1 MLTSCEILLRGEK
14 EKQRLMWLTEGEEQN
29 QLCSL
34 LKAPLCFHVSVQT
47 EASLSTVQALSI
59 CPGLIWVNVNIE
71 IEAVQPLHQ
80 GLTSAVAVT
89 LQQCIKG
96 WWPLP
101 AAPAGPGLFS
111 EG

>member
-1 MLTSCEILLRGEK
+1 MR
-14 EKQRLMWLTEGEEQN
+14 LTEGEEQN

-34 LKAPLCFHVSVQT
+34 LKAPQFLHVSIQT

-71 IEAVQPLHQ
+71 IIEAVQPLHQ
-80 GLTSAVAVT
+80 GLSSVVAVT

-96 WWPLP
+96 WWPLH
-101 AAPAGPGLFS
+101 APSGWARTVL
-111 EG
+111 